1 MASTA
6 RRCEAITKLGQ
17 PCGAY
22 AGDGSTF
29 CFWHDPARVEERRQA
44 RAKGG
49 RARHG
54 RAIGPVDHVA
64 PVVIEIP
71 GDTLRILTEAIND
84 VRALENSVAR
94 SRALG
99 YLCGV
104 VIKAFEVTELEGRM
118 QALETILKEREGR
131 K

>member
-1 MASTA
+1 M
-6 RRCEAITKLGQ
+6 
-17 PCGAY
+17 
-22 AGDGSTF
+22 
-29 CFWHDPARVEERRQA
+29 
-44 RAKGG
+44 
-49 RARHG
+49 
-54 RAIGPVDHVA
+54 A